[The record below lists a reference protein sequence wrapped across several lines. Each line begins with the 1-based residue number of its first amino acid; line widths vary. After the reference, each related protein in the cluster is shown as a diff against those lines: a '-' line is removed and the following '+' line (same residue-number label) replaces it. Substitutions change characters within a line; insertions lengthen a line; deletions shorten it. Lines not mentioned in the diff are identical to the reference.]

1 MTRRHRSSSRL
12 QATLAAIG
20 VSVCLVLSGSSLAW
34 GATAAP
40 EPVVSAPPVT
50 ETAPADTVSPDAAPS
65 QAAPSPDVAPVDETP
80 DASAPPQ
87 PTDPPSAGDVTDP
100 VPGTEQPPASDA
112 PPQGGEDSG
121 PAPQEGSSARA
132 DTDTSDLPGTGTGDH
147 LSIWWGGS
155 PQDVPATPG
164 VEGII
169 TLTGVLTDSVSAQPI
184 PGFRIAAAGGSGD
197 GEEVLADTTTS
208 SDGSFSLAVSTS
220 DSFFRLLLESGASQ
234 LYVTSTAEVD
244 GAREGFAYDLGA
256 VTLDPGAAV
265 SGVVTLPT
273 APAGMFPVSVQVVG
287 VGEPYGFSTY
297 EFAAPGSTV
306 PWRVVVPAGTYDIGF
321 SDGSAFLEQWWQGA
335 ATRDAATAV
344 TLTAG
349 QSVDGLDAILAL
361 GTNSIS
367 GRVVTAQGAPL
378 SGVGVSA
385 TPVSTVPGAPTRYY
399 STVTDSTGRYTFGNV
414 QPGAYRLQFSPARG
428 QGLST
433 FYGGATYDTAT
444 ILSIANEGST
454 NLTGIDVTIVAGATV
469 IGTLPQAAASRVT
482 NVAARAN
489 GAMGSTYGWST
500 VARDGTFRL
509 TDLPAGTYRLQLTAG
524 SFNEVWGDP
533 FTVAAGDQLTLDV
546 SAYSLE
552 LGTIAVTLDEA
563 LSARPGYI
571 DVLDAQTRTVAA
583 TMGTYTS
590 TLDVRVRPGDYLVRY
605 TSYTGGQ
612 PVYYGGDSPA
622 TATVLTVR
630 ADDRVP
636 VFLSGGTGTISGII
650 TDADTG
656 APLDDLT
663 VRLYRANDTG
673 APESAIGT
681 AKTDEDGVY
690 TFAALSV
697 DNYAVQ
703 AVGDTQ
709 LYVNRWFGPAGS
721 REDATAISLGAGD
734 AYDGADLA
742 LTLGGSIAGTF
753 PEAVGAGYTYLSLWV
768 QPTQGGSSLSF
779 SGSASTML
787 DDGAFDLRGIPAGEY
802 TISGSLGGN
811 SIAPTSAIVVIA
823 GQTTSGITLALPPA
837 QITGTVTSALTGQPV
852 GAYVRATWQYETEW
866 GTWQNSQ
873 SATADVTTG
882 VYRLSGI
889 PAGASVILKFERN
902 YASGTLSSQWWQGA
916 QTEDAATPI
925 EIGPDGSDPFVANA
939 VLQPGLRV
947 TGRLVDALTGAGV
960 AGVSVGDGSTSGT
973 SGSDGRFT
981 AVFDRVGSTVLHT
994 WATQDYVPSTTP
1006 LVIPDAGLDGVEISL
1021 QRGYGISGTVVA
1033 ANNGVPLSDVSVSIT
1048 GADDEYDYRQSVRTN
1063 SDGTFTVPA
1072 LIPGRYKVELVNY
1085 DGLYVSQWYD
1095 GSASFDGARVIDIVD
1110 ASVTDIDA
1118 RLGLGG
1124 TVSGRIVDTNGQPLA
1139 GATVGVATAPTN
1151 GIAGFFQRV
1160 VSFFAGP
1167 ATTSPI
1173 LGIETTTD
1181 ADGHFVLPPLEP
1193 GDYTLYVYSPS
1204 TGTTWY
1210 DGKSTRAE
1218 ADVIHVGAG
1227 QRVALTNDVE
1237 ILPIDEGETPR
1248 SPEETL
1254 SDAFDIVA
1262 GPSSQSVEEG
1272 QTVTFSALASGTPV
1286 PSVQWQRRA
1295 ADSDSWV
1302 NMEGE
1307 SSRSLTFSA
1316 ALADDGAAFRAVFTL
1331 GDQTRETDA
1340 ATLTVV
1346 PAPTAPAAPA
1356 APTVSQV
1363 STASATVTWGAPAD
1377 GGRAIEGYEVAV
1389 YAAGAQVP
1397 LRTITLGTVTTATL
1411 GLDAG
1416 TSYEVAVA
1424 ARNAVGTG
1432 AWSPRAAVT
1441 TASFTAPA
1449 APTDIVATSV
1459 TASSFV
1465 VQWKGASATPSAPV
1479 TGHRVVVTHGGDVVK
1494 DVTLATGTTSLLVDE
1509 LQPQTLYVVS
1519 VASVNGVGQTIGAFI
1534 DATTA
1539 ALPPAATVPG
1549 APTALAQRSA
1559 TPTGISIGWL
1569 ALASDGG
1576 AQLTGYLV
1584 RVALGDAV
1592 TTFTVGAS
1600 VTEISVGDLAP
1611 ATDYSITVTAVNSVG
1626 AGPASSALIART
1638 ADAPVV
1644 LPGVPRQVSAVATS
1658 ATAAQVSWLAP
1669 ASDGGAAISS
1679 YDVVITR
1686 GGQSAPAQVV
1696 VTGTTA
1702 VVSGLLPDTSYAVTV
1717 AARNS
1722 AGAGEASP
1730 QVAFTTPA
1738 TVPAATAPSA
1748 PSAPRLVASTARTV
1762 SLTWDAPSS
1771 DGGSPVTGYRVRV
1784 FGGTQEGAVVSADS
1798 TALTVTNL
1806 IPDTEY
1812 VFTVEAI
1819 NGVGVSPA
1827 SGFSEV
1833 ITTAA
1838 DDVAVPPTEGNPGA
1852 GGASAPAESSLTAQ
1866 NRGSVTLA
1874 ADRVAAGSR
1883 VGVAGLEAGG
1893 TYEVWFFST
1902 PASGGSVTAD
1912 AAGQA
1917 TVTVPASLPA
1927 GAHRVVF
1934 VDSQSG
1940 SIVGWASFTVAGLP
1954 ATGASA
1960 PTMLATTAGALMLLG
1975 ALLVVDARRRRRTT
1989 TR

>member
-1 MTRRHRSSSRL
+1 M
-12 QATLAAIG
+12 
-20 VSVCLVLSGSSLAW
+20 LSGSSLAW
-34 GATAAP
+34 GATPAP
-40 EPVVSAPPVT
+40 EPVVSAPPAA
-50 ETAPADTVSPDAAPS
+50 ETAPADTVTPDAAPS
-65 QAAPSPDVAPVDETP
+65 QTAPSPDAAPADETP
-80 DASAPPQ
+80 DVSAPGQ
-87 PTDPPSAGDVTDP
+87 AADAPSTGDVTEP
-100 VPGTEQPPASDA
+100 ASGTEEPPASEA
-112 PPQGGEDSG
+112 PPRAGDKDSA

-132 DTDTSDLPGTGTGDH
+132 ETSDLPGTGDPGTGTGDH

-155 PQDVPATPG
+155 SQDVPAAPG
-164 VEGII
+164 VEGVV

-184 PGFRIAAAGGSGD
+184 PGFRVAAAGGSGD
-197 GEEVLADTTTS
+197 GEEVLAETTS
-208 SDGSFSLAVSTS
+208 ASDGSFSLAVSTS
-220 DSFFRLLLESGASQ
+220 NSFFRLLLESGASQ
-234 LYVTSTAEVD
+234 LYVTSTAGVEN
-244 GAREGFAYDLGA
+244 AREGFAYDLGA
-256 VTLDPGAAV
+256 VALEQGAAV
-265 SGVVTLPT
+265 SGVVTLPA
-273 APAGMFPVSVQVVG
+273 APAGMFPVNVQVVG
-287 VGEPYGFSTY
+287 AED
-297 EFAAPGSTV
+297 EFGTGAYDVAAPGSAV
-306 PWRVVVPAGTYDIGF
+306 PWRVVVPAGEYDISF
-321 SDGSAFLEQWWQGA
+321 SDGSTFVEQWWQAA
-335 ATRDAATAV
+335 ATRDAATAL
-344 TLTAG
+344 TLAAG
-349 QSVDGLDAILAL
+349 QSLGGLDATLAF
-361 GTNSIS
+361 GANSIS

-385 TPVSTVPGAPTRYY
+385 SPVSTGPGTSTRYY
-399 STVTDSTGRYTFGNV
+399 SAVTDSAGRYTFGNV
-414 QPGAYRLQFSPARG
+414 QPGAYRLQFSPPRG

-433 FYGGATYDTAT
+433 FYGGATYETAT
-444 ILSIANEGST
+444 ILTIANEGST

-482 NVAARAN
+482 NVAARVS
-489 GAMGSTYGWST
+489 GTMGLTYGWSA
-500 VARDGTFRL
+500 VAPDGTFRL
-509 TDLPAGTYRLQLTAG
+509 TDLPAGTYRLQFTAG

-546 SAYSLE
+546 SAYNLE
-552 LGTIAVTLDEA
+552 FGTVAVTLDEA

-571 DVLDAQTRTVAA
+571 EVLDAQTRTVAA
-583 TMGTYTS
+583 TLGTYTS
-590 TLDVRVRPGDYLVRY
+590 TLEVRVRPGDYLVRY
-605 TSYTGGQ
+605 TSYAGGQ
-612 PVYYGGDSPA
+612 PVYYGGPSAA
-622 TATVLTVR
+622 TATVLTVA
-630 ADDRVP
+630 ADERVP
-636 VFLSGGTGTISGII
+636 VFLSGGSSTISGVI
-650 TDADTG
+650 TDADGG
-656 APLDDLT
+656 APLDDIT

-673 APESAIGT
+673 ATSSAIGT
-681 AKTDEDGVY
+681 ATTDEDGVY

-709 LYVNRWFGPAGS
+709 LYVNRWFGPSGS

-734 AYDGADLA
+734 TYDSADLA

-768 QPTQGGSSLSF
+768 QPTQGGPSLTF
-779 SGSASTML
+779 SGNASTML
-787 DDGAFDLRGIPAGEY
+787 DDSAFDLRGIPAGEY
-802 TISGSLGGN
+802 TIAGSLGGN
-811 SIAPTSAIVVIA
+811 SIVPTSAIVVVA
-823 GQTTSGITLALPPA
+823 GETTSGITLALPPA
-837 QITGTVTSALTGQPV
+837 QIIGTVTSAITGQPV
-852 GAYVRATWQYETEW
+852 GAYVRATWEYETEW

-873 SATADVTTG
+873 SATADSTTG
-882 VYRLSGI
+882 AYRLSGI

-916 QTEDAATPI
+916 QTEDDATPI
-925 EIGPDGSDPFVANA
+925 EIGPDGSAPFVANA

-960 AGVSVGDGSTSGT
+960 AGVFVGDGNTSAT

-981 AVFDRVGSTVLHT
+981 AVFDRLGSTVLHT

-1006 LVIPDAGLDGVEISL
+1006 LVIPDTGLDGVEISL
-1021 QRGYGISGTVVA
+1021 QRGYGISGTVAA
-1033 ANNGVPLSDVSVSIT
+1033 ANNGVPLSNVSVSIT
-1048 GADDEYDYRQSVRTN
+1048 GADDEYDYRQSVQTN
-1063 SDGTFTVPA
+1063 ADGTFTVPA
-1072 LIPGRYKVELVNY
+1072 LLPGRYKVKLVNY

-1095 GSASFDGARVIDIVD
+1095 GSASFDGARVVDIVD
-1110 ASVTDIDA
+1110 APVTNIDA

-1160 VSFFAGP
+1160 VSLFAGP

-1181 ADGHFVLPPLEP
+1181 ADGRFVLPPLEP

-1210 DGKSTRAE
+1210 NGKSTRAE

-1227 QRVALTNDVE
+1227 QRVALTDDVE
-1237 ILPIDEGETPR
+1237 MLPIDEGETPR

-1254 SDAFDIVA
+1254 SDAFDIVT
-1262 GPSSQSVEEG
+1262 GPNSQSVEAG

-1286 PSVQWQRRA
+1286 PSVQWQRRDA
-1295 ADSDSWV
+1295 GSNAWTDI
-1302 NMEGE
+1302 EGE

-1316 ALADDGAAFRAVFTL
+1316 ALADDGAAFRAVFAL

-1397 LRTITLGTVTTATL
+1397 LRTITLGAVTTATL
-1411 GLDAG
+1411 GLDAA

-1424 ARNAVGTG
+1424 ARNAIGTG

-1441 TASFTAPA
+1441 TASFTAPD

-1465 VQWKGASATPSAPV
+1465 VQWKGATATPSAPV

-1494 DVTLATGTTSLLVDE
+1494 DVTLAMGTTSLLVDG

-1519 VASVNGVGQTIGAFI
+1519 VASVNGIGQTIGAFI

-1559 TPTGISIGWL
+1559 TPTGLSIGWQ
-1569 ALASDGG
+1569 APASDGG

-1592 TTFTVGAS
+1592 TTLTVDAS
-1600 VTEISVGDLAP
+1600 ITEISVGELAP
-1611 ATDYSITVTAVNSVG
+1611 ATDYSITVTAMNSVG

-1638 ADAPVV
+1638 ADAPVA

-1658 ATAAQVSWLAP
+1658 ATAAQVSWQAP
-1669 ASDGGAAISS
+1669 ASDGGAAISA

-1702 VVSGLLPDTSYAVTV
+1702 IVSGLLPDTSYAVTV

-1722 AGAGEASP
+1722 AGTGEASP
-1730 QVAFTTPA
+1730 QVTFTTPA
-1738 TVPAATAPSA
+1738 TVPTATAPSA
-1748 PSAPRLVASTARTV
+1748 PGAPRLVASTARTV

-1771 DGGSPVTGYRVRV
+1771 DGGSPITEYRVRV
-1784 FGGTQEGAVVSADS
+1784 FGGTQEGAVVPAES
-1798 TALTVTNL
+1798 TALTVANL

-1812 VFTVEAI
+1812 VFTVEAL
-1819 NGVGVSPA
+1819 NMVGVSPA

-1838 DDVAVPPTEGNPGA
+1838 DDVTLPPTEGNPGA
-1852 GGASAPAESSLTAQ
+1852 GGGSVPAESSLTAQ

-1874 ADRVAAGSR
+1874 ADRAAAGSR
-1883 VGVAGLEAGG
+1883 VGVAGLPAGG
-1893 TYEVWFFST
+1893 TYDVWFFST
-1902 PASGGSVTAD
+1902 PVSGGSVTAD
-1912 AAGQA
+1912 AAGRA

-1934 VDSQSG
+1934 VDAQTG
-1940 SIVGWASFTVAGLP
+1940 SIVGWVSFTVAGLP
-1954 ATGASA
+1954 ATGTSA